1 MCIAEGAGQDVLNDD
16 HSVATDASGNPI
28 LQDIGLH
35 LRSEFKKYFKG
46 DADIKY
52 IGEIS
57 AKVHLVRTAVRCC
70 VMGGFEAPWVY
81 DCAAVACAVQLWQ
94 GTREGSMRALDCGWD
109 SHSET
114 QTEQLGNSRSCS
126 LPQIPPT

>member
-16 HSVATDASGNPI
+16 HSVTTDASGNPI

-35 LRSEFKKYFKG
+35 LRSEFKNYFKG

-57 AKVHLVRTAVRCC
+57 AKVHRMRTGLLCC
-70 VMGGFEAPWVY
+70 VGGKVQVPGVN
-81 DCAAVACAVQLWQ
+81 DCTAVACAVQLWQ
-94 GTREGSMRALDCGWD
+94 GAREGSMRALNCRWD
-109 SHSET
+109 SHTRT
-114 QTEQLGNSRSCS
+114 QTE
-126 LPQIPPT
+126 